1 MADTY
6 IVIEVEDSILKVAPL
21 AGKKLRFIVT
31 PHLQIIPEERSVDAI
46 IKAADD
52 QGFECRYASSA
63 ESCTAPWIWN
73 KIENNVLAHLRKT
86 LRMNVRRF
94 DVSIDPLAILKKH

>member
-6 IVIEVEDSILKVAPL
+6 IVIEVEDSILKAEPL

-31 PHLQIIPEERSVDAI
+31 PHLQIVPEERELDAI

-52 QGFECRYASSA
+52 QGLECRYACSA
-63 ESCTAPWIWN
+63 GNNVAPWIW
-73 KIENNVLAHLRKT
+73 KRIETNVLAHLRKT
-86 LRMNVRRF
+86 LGLNVREF
-94 DVSIDPLAILKKH
+94 DVSIDPLAILKKY